1 MPRADPDRA
10 KCPTDCDGSDHTYCR
25 GHTNAW
31 QDCTQWRIRGGKV
44 CKTHGGSAKQVKAAA
59 KRRLGEERAR
69 TAVATYGLPV
79 EIDPGTALLEEVSR
93 SAGHVRWLRDV
104 VQELD
109 ADALVWGEKTTSHQS
124 GQSVEGPVDVTTNVS
139 AAGVNVWL
147 ELYLKERDHLR
158 KVCTDALKA
167 GIAERQVQLAEQAG
181 ERAGQWLR
189 ASLDVLGLS
198 DEDMRRVMAAGVAH
212 LHLLEGGAA

>member
-1 MPRADPDRA
+1 MNERPTTRPVCI
-10 KCPTDCDGSDHTYCR
+10 KCGDVHPKGTCH
-25 GHTNAW
+25 NKA
-31 QDCTQWRIRGGKV
+31 GKPCGFNLAEGAVV
-44 CKTHGGSAKQVKAAA
+44 CHKHGGSAPQVKAKAE
-59 KRRLGEERAR
+59 KRRQETRAR
-69 TAVATYGLPV
+69 EAVATYGLPV

-109 ADALVWGEKTTSHQS
+109 ADALVWGEKTTSHQ
-124 GQSVEGPVDVTTNVS
+124 
-139 AAGVNVWL
+139 
-147 ELYLKERDHLR
+147 
-158 KVCTDALKA
+158 VCTDALKA

-189 ASLDVLGLS
+189 ASLEVLGLS
-198 DEDMRRVMAAGVAH
+198 DADMRRVMARGVAN

>member
-1 MPRADPDRA
+1 MNERPTTRPVCIKCGDVHPKGTCHNKAGKPCGFNLADGA
-10 KCPTDCDGSDHTYCR
+10 V
-25 GHTNAW
+25 
-31 QDCTQWRIRGGKV
+31 V
-44 CKTHGGSAKQVKAAA
+44 CHKHGGSAPQVKAKAE
-59 KRRLGEERAR
+59 KRRQETRAR
-69 TAVATYGLPV
+69 EAVATYGLPV

-109 ADALVWGEKTTSHQS
+109 ADALVWGEKTTSHQA
-124 GQSVEGPVDVTTNVS
+124 GHSVEGPVDVTTNVS

-189 ASLDVLGLS
+189 ASLEVLGLS
-198 DEDMRRVMAAGVAH
+198 DADMRRVMARGVAN